1 MCTIDGNGNCKH
13 NMAIDEEGGQ
23 EIPLCTFQSIGKLAA
38 DLLHGDSRRRDRR
51 YVEHQSIDGIK
62 VDMDD
67 GDDGDDGDHKSKTI
81 MNKKS
86 SPIYRHDS
94 R

>member
-1 MCTIDGNGNCKH
+1 MCTIDGNGNCND
-13 NMAIDEEGGQ
+13 NMAIDEEGEQ
-23 EIPLCTFQSIGKLAA
+23 ENPLCTFQSIGKLAA
-38 DLLHGDSRRRDRR
+38 DLLYGELRRRDRR
-51 YVEHQSIDGIK
+51 KVEHQSIDDING
-62 VDMDD
+62 DMDD
-67 GDDGDDGDHKSKTI
+67 GDDGDHKGKTI